1 MVEELLD
8 AFAAN
13 AKLRIAFDAYSTTP
27 RVQDDTDSS
36 GIDTS
41 TLMEEFFASDSWV
54 TRRLVAVLM
63 ATSSDGAPTAEQC
76 RRAFHWAEQHYD
88 DMLLAELCLAIQ
100 NRVVGQDVV
109 GVVKQL
115 AMETK
120 SSGGFS
126 AAISALAAQGRA
138 GLTSLLDLDDLVG
151 RKELKDDNGEKQNRL
166 QDGIGKAVS
175 AVLWE
180 LAA

>member
-1 MVEELLD
+1 M
-8 AFAAN
+8 
-13 AKLRIAFDAYSTTP
+13 
-27 RVQDDTDSS
+27 
-36 GIDTS
+36 
-41 TLMEEFFASDSWV
+41 
-54 TRRLVAVLM
+54 
-63 ATSSDGAPTAEQC
+63 
-76 RRAFHWAEQHYD
+76 
-88 DMLLAELCLAIQ
+88 
-100 NRVVGQDVV
+100 
-109 GVVKQL
+109 VKQL

-180 LAA
+180 LAADPTTLTSEVELCLRRVEHSSRLGQSAYLRGDCQWSVVGFE